1 MRDSASLLTHI
12 RIEMSDACRMFFA
25 RQARANS
32 QSLSQSSQ
40 VHSQRTDLLSV
51 DGIAEPLPIFAF
63 CSFSEGAGRNLL
75 ES

>member
-32 QSLSQSSQ
+32 QSQSSQ